1 MYVFEVKIKDD
12 EGNEVKASR
21 RGGGTTF
28 EYDGNLHPDEDKM
41 SEALEKLEEAI
52 NAQNI

>member
-1 MYVFEVKIKDD
+1 MYILEVRIWDD

-28 EYDGNLHPDEDKM
+28 EYDGNLHPNEDKM
-41 SEALEKLEEAI
+41 SEALEKLEEAVEW
-52 NAQNI
+52 QK